1 MSGITEQEL
10 REFCLEHFNYDED
23 TGIVTLKKH
32 RGRGERFKVGEQ
44 IGTKEPK
51 DGYLVVKVK
60 CKAYK
65 IHRLIWLMKTGSFPE
80 SVIDHIDGINTN
92 NSWNNLQAVTNQQNL
107 RNSKR
112 ATTNKSGTTGV
123 YWDGRGRGRWGAR
136 ITSDY
141 KNVYLGTF
149 DTYEE
154 AVKARKEAE
163 TYLGYHK
170 NHGRIFAS

>member
-1 MSGITEQEL
+1 MSDITEQEL

-32 RGRGERFKVGEQ
+32 RGRGERLKVGDPV
-44 IGTKEPK
+44 GTIEKK

-60 CKAYK
+60 CKGRK
-65 IHRLIWLMKTGSFPE
+65 LHRLIWLMQTGSTPDQ
-80 SVIDHIDGINTN
+80 IDHEDGNITN
-92 NSWNNLQAVTNQQNL
+92 NAWTNLRSVTVGENL

-112 ATTNKSGTTGV
+112 ANTNTSGTTGV
-123 YWDGRGRGRWGAR
+123 YWIPRDGKWAAR
-136 ITSDY
+136 IMHNY
-141 KNVYLGTF
+141 KSTHLGSF
-149 DTYEE
+149 VEYED